1 MKTTNCYMSRCF
13 ICVNNFRNTN
23 KSIWWYECYQ
33 MIDDMNN
40 MCFFYFCL
48 LSYVMNLW
56 DSRHHRCSSTV
67 RPWKK
72 QPGGRSGNTGRRW
85 DDVWVKKKQ
94 LTDLFLY
101 LDDTCGFSIFFYT
114 WMILFLEFSGIP
126 EDTWMI
132 FVRLD
137 ASSWKFEINPQLEN
151 SWQVVC
157 WHGCTTSRRTRRW
170 RLWFLDT
177 VDGKLYTLV
186 SGFSYF
192 IVLYWE
198 WSFST
203 LQR

>member
-40 MCFFYFCL
+40 MCFFIFVYCL
-48 LSYVMNLW
+48 MLWIFEIRAIIVAAALSG
-56 DSRHHRCSSTV
+56 R
-67 RPWKK
+67 
-72 QPGGRSGNTGRRW
+72 GRSNLVAGLATLGDAGMMFEW
-85 DDVWVKKKQ
+85 KKKQ